1 MNDQEDQ
8 PSLTSSIRGAK
19 MTQSL
24 AKQVNEM
31 LELAKKVGNE
41 AEFQQ
46 KPQYKKFKAKN
57 IGRKLHKELTHL
69 ADGLMDLKFYE
80 ECIYWSHKIF
90 EDLRILDKEDRHTVF
105 NTLIFSYY
113 NLKNYE
119 KTLEYGQKSLDLQ
132 LKQPASQTIDT
143 LVAMRVSASKI
154 KRYQDASKYAKE
166 ILKINIVRCNEKE
179 IPKHGLLF
187 SYSNLIDL
195 QLKAENIIGA
205 KKTIKRLKIFN
216 LNSIDPND
224 VLVSMEKEGYKK
236 LLPLN
241 DLLAGN
247 FKDKEQ
253 NIAAFCNKNFS
264 NSDDLKEFI
273 VNLQMY
279 HSAGKVCWM
288 KFLIYR
294 RFDSKQT
301 CEKWGLLHM
310 NILVNIVMHMNIL
323 VNREEANED
332 FEQLQKNCIWVLPHK
347 HYIIELINCSLRLA
361 NDDPVDQEDRH
372 HIFLQLWKTLLSIKE
387 SPINYIAEAIRKYPI
402 NVMQEA
408 MPFIQYFIKLYLGL
422 EEYHKNAS
430 EASEAAKC
438 QERKEQMITLKN
450 SLTIMNHF
458 KTFSIRNADEL

>member
-1 MNDQEDQ
+1 MAQ
-8 PSLTSSIRGAK
+8 SIV
-19 MTQSL
+19 
-24 AKQVNEM
+24 KQVSEI
-31 LELAKKVGNE
+31 LKLAKKVRNE
-41 AEFQQ
+41 AEFKQ

-57 IGRKLHKELTHL
+57 DGRKLQRELTHL

-90 EDLRILDKEDRHTVF
+90 EDLRISDKEDRHTVF

-113 NLKNYE
+113 NLNNYE
-119 KTLEYGQKSLDLQ
+119 KTLEYGQKSLDLE
-132 LKQPASQTIDT
+132 LEQPAAQTIDT

-187 SYSNLIDL
+187 SYSNLIEL
-195 QLKAENIIGA
+195 QLKAENVIGA

-236 LLPLN
+236 LLPFN
-241 DLLAGN
+241 DVLDGN
-247 FKDKEQ
+247 WKNKELEQ
-253 NIAAFCNKNFS
+253 NIAAFCIKNFS
-264 NSDDLKEFI
+264 DSDDLKEFI

-279 HSAGKVCWM
+279 HSVGKICWM
-288 KFLIYR
+288 KFLIDT
-294 RFDSKQT
+294 RFDRKQT
-301 CEKWGLLHM
+301 CEKWGHLHM
-310 NILVNIVMHMNIL
+310 NIIVNIVMHMNIL
-323 VNREEANED
+323 VNREDANED
-332 FEQLQKNCIWVLPHK
+332 FERLQKNCIWVLPHK
-347 HYIIELINCSLRLA
+347 DYIIELINCSLRLA

-372 HIFLQLWKTLLSIKE
+372 HIFLQLWKTLLAIKG

-408 MPFIQYFIKLYLGL
+408 MTFIQYYIKLYLGL
-422 EEYHKNAS
+422 EEHHRNAS

-458 KTFSIRNADEL
+458 KTFSIRDADEL

>member
-1 MNDQEDQ
+1 MNIPLEKH
-8 PSLTSSIRGAK
+8 IH
-19 MTQSL
+19 
-24 AKQVNEM
+24 EM
-31 LELAKKVGNE
+31 VKLAKKVGNE
-41 AEFQQ
+41 VEFQQ
-46 KPQYKKFKAKN
+46 KPQYKKFKAKQN
-57 IGRKLHKELTHL
+57 EHQRQLRILANELLSLNFH
-69 ADGLMDLKFYE
+69 E
-80 ECIYWSHKIF
+80 ECIYWSHKAF
-90 EDLRILDKEDRHTVF
+90 EDLKISDKEERHSVF

-113 NLKNYE
+113 NLNNYE

-132 LKQPASQTIDT
+132 LEQPAAQTIDT

-236 LLPLN
+236 LLPFN
-241 DLLAGN
+241 DVLEGN
-247 FKDKEQ
+247 YKDKELEQ
-253 NIAAFCNKNFS
+253 NIAAFCHKNFS

-279 HSAGKVCWM
+279 HSAGKICWM
-288 KFLIYR
+288 KFLIDT

-301 CEKWGLLHM
+301 CEKWGQLHM

-323 VNREEANED
+323 VNREDAIEG
-332 FEQLQKNCIWVLPHK
+332 FEQLQKNCIWVLPQK

-372 HIFLQLWKTLLSIKE
+372 YIFLQLWKTLLAIKE

>member
-1 MNDQEDQ
+1 M
-8 PSLTSSIRGAK
+8 A
-19 MTQSL
+19 QSL
-24 AKQVNEM
+24 AKQITEM
-31 LELAKKVGNE
+31 LELAMKVGNE

-57 IGRKLHKELTHL
+57 NGRKLHKELTHL
-69 ADGLMDLKFYE
+69 ADGLMDLKFHE

-90 EDLRILDKEDRHTVF
+90 EDLRISDKEDRHTVL

-113 NLKNYE
+113 NLNNYE

-132 LKQPASQTIDT
+132 LKQPSSQTIDT
-143 LVAMRVSASKI
+143 LVAMRVSASKL

-179 IPKHGLLF
+179 IPKHGILF

-264 NSDDLKEFI
+264 NSDDLREFI

-288 KFLIYR
+288 KFLIYT

-332 FEQLQKNCIWVLPHK
+332 FEQLQQNCIWVLPHK

-361 NDDPVDQEDRH
+361 NDVPLTREDL
-372 HIFLQLWKTLLSIKE
+372 FSQLCFNFEISKGN
-387 SPINYIAEAIRKYPI
+387 PRNFIAETIRKYPI
-402 NVMQEA
+402 NVLQEV
-408 MPFIQYFIKLYLGL
+408 MPFIQYYIKYSLSF
-422 EEYHKNAS
+422 EEINKNAS
-430 EASEAAKC
+430 QVAKAAEC
-438 QERKEQMITLKN
+438 QKRREQMITLKN
-450 SLTIMNHF
+450 SLIIMNHF
-458 KTFSIRNADEL
+458 KTFSIRYKDEF